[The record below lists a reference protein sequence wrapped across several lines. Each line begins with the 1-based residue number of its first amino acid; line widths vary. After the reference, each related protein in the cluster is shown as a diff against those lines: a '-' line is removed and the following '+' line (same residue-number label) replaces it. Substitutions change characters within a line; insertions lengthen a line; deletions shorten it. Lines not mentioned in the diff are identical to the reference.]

1 MNASALA
8 PRDATS
14 ISTNIIRGVA
24 TQSPAFHDLIIQD
37 RVIPDPII
45 QGLTIPDL
53 TMTGPTIPGPT
64 IPGQATTGRTIHSLV
79 ILATVI
85 RVPSDTTNVLVGSVM
100 V

>member
-1 MNASALA
+1 MNAGALA

-24 TQSPAFHDLIIQD
+24 TQSPAFHGLIIQD

-53 TMTGPTIPGPT
+53 TMTGPT